1 MDSQANTVIH
11 QETVETRMRKTR
23 SSIISEWIPI
33 TSKNSDIQQGITIPV
48 YKTIL
53 GHICLH
59 FSIISCFSHQSL
71 KVNRFTNTFIQFDLS
86 YRL

>member
-33 TSKNSDIQQGITIPV
+33 TSKNSDIQQGITIQV
-48 YKTIL
+48 TKAL
-53 GHICLH
+53 
-59 FSIISCFSHQSL
+59 
-71 KVNRFTNTFIQFDLS
+71 VNHYPPCRFTRPYLDIYACISALFHVSPTNHS
-86 YRL
+86 K